1 MPTLRFLNLDL
12 DVSSCSVA
20 NPQRAEDGGPNRE
33 GEETEEAPGWILET
47 QQESCN

>member
-1 MPTLRFLNLDL
+1 MPALRFLNLDL
-12 DVSSCSVA
+12 DVSICSA
-20 NPQRAEDGGPNRE
+20 PNLQRAEDGGPNGE